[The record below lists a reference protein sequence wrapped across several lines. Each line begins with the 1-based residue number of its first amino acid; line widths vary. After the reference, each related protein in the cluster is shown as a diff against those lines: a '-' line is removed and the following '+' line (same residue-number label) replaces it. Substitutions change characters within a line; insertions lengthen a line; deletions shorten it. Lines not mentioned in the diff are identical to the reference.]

1 MPPQLFSQ
9 NIFLPIPPRKNL
21 EILANRSHQNLDR
34 DQLCTILHNFA
45 TAVTSRSTI
54 IGYIQVFLKTEPLI
68 GRNYFAT
75 DHKFLTLPQLSLHV
89 ENIQIIEFI
98 NVIHALITDICLELL
113 CILLYLRSW
122 TTCWLSRSDP
132 PNQVGQQLQEAPSIQ
147 GKRSSTSNLS
157 YMSPLTLA

>member
-1 MPPQLFSQ
+1 MPQQLFSQ
-9 NIFLPIPPRKNL
+9 NIFLQIPPRKNL
-21 EILANRSHQNLDR
+21 EILAINGSRQNLDR

-89 ENIQIIEFI
+89 EYIQIIEFI

-122 TTCWLSRSDP
+122 TTC
-132 PNQVGQQLQEAPSIQ
+132 
-147 GKRSSTSNLS
+147 
-157 YMSPLTLA
+157 